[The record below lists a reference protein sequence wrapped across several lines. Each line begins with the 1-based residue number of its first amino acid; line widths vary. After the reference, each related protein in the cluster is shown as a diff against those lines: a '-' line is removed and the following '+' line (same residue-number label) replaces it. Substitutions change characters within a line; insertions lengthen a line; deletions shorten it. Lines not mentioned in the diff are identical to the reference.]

1 LIKPI
6 IIAEIGSNIFK
17 YSDLDEIFDNAC
29 RQIEVAKQCGA
40 SAVKFQMFTAQELYG
55 PQVSNSKLEQEVNRN
70 ALHREMVPMLFEY
83 ANDVGIEFMC
93 SAFSI
98 DGYDFLEPYVKSHKI
113 ASPEAVSKELVDYVF
128 STDKRAI
135 VSNGCLTRQEQ
146 DMLVSDISKWGAD
159 DILMECVSRYPATT
173 SHYDLIGMSKYAKV
187 YDLLWGLSDHT
198 LGVATAVI
206 ARRLGAVCF
215 EKHVDLVPGGSKTP
229 DKCVSMDVS
238 GFSLYCEKIKEQDNI
253 DLWDTKLKSRVLYAR
268 RSNGYRPV
276 NE

>member
-1 LIKPI
+1 MKPI
-6 IIAEIGSNIFK
+6 VIAEVGSNIFK
-17 YSDLDEIFDNAC
+17 SEHLDQVFDNAC

-40 SAVKFQMFTAQELYG
+40 TAVKFQMFTAQELYG
-55 PQVSNSKLEQEVNRN
+55 PQVSNSELERNTNRYS
-70 ALHREMVPMLFEY
+70 LPREMVPMLFEY

-98 DGYDFLEPYVKSHKI
+98 DGYDFLEPYVKTHKI

-135 VSNGCLTRQEQ
+135 VSNGCLTKQEQ
-146 DMLVSDISKWGAD
+146 GALVSDISKWGAD
-159 DILMECVSRYPATT
+159 DILMECVSNYPATT
-173 SHYDLIGMSKYAKV
+173 SQYDLIGMSKYAKV
-187 YDLLWGLSDHT
+187 NGLLWGLSDHT
-198 LGVATAVI
+198 KGTAAAVI

-215 EKHVDLVPGGSKTP
+215 EKHVDLSPGGSETP
-229 DKCVSMDVS
+229 DKCVSIDPEE
-238 GFSLYCEKIKEQDNI
+238 FSLYCEKIKEQDNI

-268 RSNGYRPV
+268 RSNGYRHV